1 MHKRR
6 LSANTLR
13 SAHSTNGTNNSKQ
26 IEKLLKQMEDF
37 KVEYEQQNEE
47 QQNNSASQQKKESAT
62 PRHNAIS
69 YNYNLNADIP
79 LTLIQNE
86 LRGQRGQSDS
96 TRENG
101 LEVIRSLG
109 LSK

>member
-1 MHKRR
+1 MQKRR

-13 SAHSTNGTNNSKQ
+13 SAHSTNALENTTNDSKQ

-37 KVEYEQQNEE
+37 KVEYEQE
-47 QQNNSASQQKKESAT
+47 NNPSQHNKPSQDNPT

-86 LRGQRGQSDS
+86 LRGQRGQSDG

-101 LEVIRSLG
+101 LEVIRSLMFN
-109 LSK
+109 

>member
-1 MHKRR
+1 
-6 LSANTLR
+6 
-13 SAHSTNGTNNSKQ
+13 
-26 IEKLLKQMEDF
+26 MEDF
-37 KVEYEQQNEE
+37 KVEYEQQNKE
-47 QQNNSASQQKKESAT
+47 QQNNSAT

-86 LRGQRGQSDS
+86 LRGPRGQSDS
-96 TRENG
+96 TKENG

-109 LSK
+109 LSN